1 MVKDSQTSNEDHK
14 MTQTNVWDK
23 WMGQGDAAAGPRHTV
38 VDVAACPGVPKLVS
52 VGVIHSENGTCDKA
66 ALQEQHRVAPEG
78 LKMSSC
84 DRVCR
89 LLWVHARLQTQ
100 HESLHSMSATA
111 INQVSA
117 HDSGH
122 RARVDGRT
130 DKGAREPA
138 PS

>member
-1 MVKDSQTSNEDHK
+1 MRL
-14 MTQTNVWDK
+14 
-23 WMGQGDAAAGPRHTV
+23 QGSRHTV

-78 LKMSSC
+78 IKLSSC

-100 HESLHSMSATA
+100 HESLHVTECQLPRSTRFLRM
-111 INQVSA
+111 IQVTE
-117 HDSGH
+117 
-122 RARVDGRT
+122 RVWMKARNKDC
-130 DKGAREPA
+130 REPA
-138 PS
+138 PP